1 MDYDVIH
8 YCLVFN
14 SLFRLWWWKLLV
26 QLDWNILENTTC
38 LWVSCCQCC
47 EKKGGLEYKASIADA
62 IIAIIEH
69 NPDSK
74 EAGLYRLCEFIEFP
88 CEHNSLAVRIL
99 HLLGREGPRTKKPSK
114 YNPFSFFR
122 HHLIELTTNIKS
134 IFNIGLGFVQ
144 LLIFQ
149 TVNGGYFKK

>member
-1 MDYDVIH
+1 MVEAVGSVGLKYPRKHNV
-8 YCLVFN
+8 LMSF
-14 SLFRLWWWKLLV
+14 LLSM
-26 QLDWNILENTTC
+26 LR
-38 LWVSCCQCC
+38 
-47 EKKGGLEYKASIADA
+47 KKGGLEYKASIADA

-74 EAGLYRLCEFIEFP
+74 EAGLYRLCEFIEFS